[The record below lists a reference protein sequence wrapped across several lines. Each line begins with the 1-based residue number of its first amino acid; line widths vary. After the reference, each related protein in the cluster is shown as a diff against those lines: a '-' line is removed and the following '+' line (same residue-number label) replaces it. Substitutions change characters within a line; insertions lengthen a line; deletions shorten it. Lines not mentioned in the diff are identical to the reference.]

1 MFSQAGPTSPW
12 YKRFKRKFQEQYLAI
27 QLEKQVKDKNVILE
41 NYLNTINLGNG
52 NYGVQAA
59 AQGYFGKNVSDL
71 TLSEC
76 TVIAGISQN
85 PTKFNPV
92 VYPEKNAQRRKDVLD
107 HMLEQEYITK
117 AQYDECLA
125 DNVYER
131 IQNVEQ
137 TQEETDKT
145 YSYFIDELTE
155 QVVRDLQEQR
165 GYTEA
170 QAYTALYSGGLRIY
184 TTQDPSIQQ
193 IVMKNMKI
201 LTISRQQPGNSGLC
215 PYGETPQWG
224 TGKLQ

>member
-1 MFSQAGPTSPW
+1 ML
-12 YKRFKRKFQEQYLAI
+12 RE
-27 QLEKQVKDKNVILE
+27 E
-41 NYLNTINLGNG
+41 
-52 NYGVQAA
+52 
-59 AQGYFGKNVSDL
+59 
-71 TLSEC
+71 
-76 TVIAGISQN
+76 
-85 PTKFNPV
+85 
-92 VYPEKNAQRRKDVLD
+92 KDVLD

-184 TTQDPSIQQ
+184 TTQDPSVQQ
-193 IVMKNMKI
+193 ICDEEYENPDNFPAGSQVTLDYA
-201 LTISRQQPGNSGLC
+201 LTVKH
-215 PYGETPQWG
+215 PQWG